1 MRSRYPNLASRI
13 SILASCILLL
23 GLCSVSARPL
33 PDQQKPT
40 PQIKID
46 HEQTPIEK
54 ARDPLKDVTELMGGA
69 AEDLGEKLTN
79 KVPQQKQEDA
89 LAALDKLI
97 AEMEKQ
103 CSSCKSG
110 SGNAGGANPTKPLSE
125 SRIVGG
131 PGGQGDLITPK
142 DGGGR
147 WGRLPDKD
155 RDRIQQARSDGFP
168 PSYKGVLESYYRH
181 LASEK
186 KKDDAGN
193 DSGIAEDE

>member
-1 MRSRYPNLASRI
+1 MMTSRI
-13 SILASCILLL
+13 SILVPSLLL
-23 GLCSVSARPL
+23 LTVAVDARPL

-40 PQIKID
+40 PQIKVD
-46 HEQTPIEK
+46 HEENAIEK

-69 AEDLGEKLTN
+69 AEDLGEKLTDR
-79 KVPQQKQEDA
+79 VPQQKQEEA
-89 LAALDKLI
+89 IGALDKLI
-97 AEMEKQ
+97 EELEKQ
-103 CSSCKSG
+103 CSSCKGG

-131 PGGQGDLITPK
+131 PGGQGELITPK

-147 WGRLPDKD
+147 WSRLPDKD

-186 KKDDAGN
+186 KKDEAGT
-193 DSGIAEDE
+193 AEDE